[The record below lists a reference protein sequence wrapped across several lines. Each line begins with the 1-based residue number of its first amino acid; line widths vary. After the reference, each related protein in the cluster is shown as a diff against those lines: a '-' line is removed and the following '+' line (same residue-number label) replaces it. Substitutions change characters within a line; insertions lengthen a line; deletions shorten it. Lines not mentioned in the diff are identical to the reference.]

1 MSARLTV
8 DPTDPGG
15 TTPSPDGS
23 TDGSK
28 VGGKDGT
35 TVGSKVGGEDGA
47 IVGSKVTPT
56 AVLTGISTSSQ
67 SRSSS

>member
-28 VGGKDGT
+28 VGGEDGT
-35 TVGSKVGGEDGA
+35 TVGSKVGGEDGVA
-47 IVGSKVTPT
+47 SMSHIPRSW
-56 AVLTGISTSSQ
+56 LSDIFF
-67 SRSSS
+67 SRS